1 MMNPTEF
8 RKKLVGPIVAMTT
21 HFTKDDQVD
30 LGAMRE
36 LTEFYVQSGIPTVIA
51 DGSTGEFASLSEEER
66 RQVIETVVQ
75 TARGRMT
82 VIAGTACPGTKLT
95 IDLTKYAADAGADGV
110 MITPPYY
117 GFGGWE
123 GLKKHYRM
131 VAEATNI
138 GIIVYFSG
146 AVMHTVT
153 NVLNKPELMLELA
166 EAGQGHI
173 SGFKDASG
181 NFHFYRSVCKLLKDK
196 VAVMGSNGMNY
207 YLYGHMFGG
216 PCFLTGLGNIWPR
229 VELEFDAALRR
240 GDLKTALQIVNEK
253 DLPYLK
259 AAVAT
264 GTYNGAVKAMMEMA
278 GLPGGHMRPPFLD
291 CTAEQKEMLRRVCTE
306 IGLLSPMKPR
316 AAAKRSAAAKPLA
329 VA

>member
-1 MMNPTEF
+1 MMTPEQL
-8 RKKLVGPIVAMTT
+8 RKKLTGPIVAMTT
-21 HFTKDDQVD
+21 HFTKDDHIDVD
-30 LGAMRE
+30 AMKR
-36 LTEFYVQSGIPTVIA
+36 LTEFYVAQGIRTVIA

-66 RQVIETVVQ
+66 RVVIKTVVE

-82 VIAGTACPGTKLT
+82 VVAGTACPGTKLT
-95 IDLTKYAADAGADGV
+95 IELTKYAEDVGADGV

-117 GFGGWE
+117 GFSGFE

-131 VAEATNI
+131 IAEATNI

-207 YLYGHMFGG
+207 YLYAHQFGG
-216 PCFLTGLGNIWPR
+216 PCFLTGLGNIWPK
-229 VELEFDAALRR
+229 VEIEFDEALQR
-240 GDLKTALQIVNEK
+240 GDLKKALQIVNEK

-259 AAVAT
+259 ACVAT
-264 GTYNGAVKAMMEMA
+264 GTYNGAVKALLEA
-278 GLPGGHMRPPFLD
+278 VGLPGGHMRAPFLD
-291 CTAEQKEMLRRVCTE
+291 CTAEQKAALIKACTV
-306 IGLLSPMKPR
+306 IGLLSR
-316 AAAKRSAAAKPLA
+316 
-329 VA
+329 

>member
-1 MMNPTEF
+1 MMTPEQL
-8 RKKLVGPIVAMTT
+8 RKKLTGPIVAMTT
-21 HFTKDDQVD
+21 PFTPDDRVD
-30 LGAMRE
+30 VDALKR
-36 LTEFYVQSGIPTVIA
+36 LTEFYLAEGIRTVIA
-51 DGSTGEFASLSEEER
+51 DGSTGEFASLDEEER
-66 RQVIETVVQ
+66 RMVIKTVVE

-95 IDLTKYAADAGADGV
+95 IELTRYAESIGADGV

-138 GIIVYFSG
+138 GIVVYFSG
-146 AVMHTVT
+146 AVMHTVA
-153 NVLNKPELMLELA
+153 NVLAKPELMLELVD
-166 EAGQGHI
+166 AGQGHI

-181 NFHFYRSVCKLLKDK
+181 NFHFYRTVCKLLKDK

-207 YLYGHMFGG
+207 YLYAHQFGG
-216 PCFLTGLGNIWPR
+216 PCFLTGLGNIWPK
-229 VELEFDAALRR
+229 VELAFDAALQR
-240 GDLKTALQIVNEK
+240 GDHAEALRIVNEF

-259 AAVAT
+259 ACVAT
-264 GTYNGAVKAMMEMA
+264 GTYNGAVKALMDMA
-278 GLPGGHMRPPFLD
+278 GLPGGHIRAPFLD
-291 CTAEQKEMLRRVCTE
+291 CTPEQRAVLRRVCTE
-306 IGLLSPMKPR
+306 IGLLKPVK
-316 AAAKRSAAAKPLA
+316 AGA

>member
-1 MMNPTEF
+1 MTPTEF

-21 HFTKDDQVD
+21 HFTRDDRLD

-36 LTEFYVQSGIPTVIA
+36 ITEYYIAQGIKIVIA

-66 RQVIETVVQ
+66 RQVIKTVVD
-75 TARGRMT
+75 TARGRLT

-95 IDLTKYAADAGADGV
+95 IELTKFAEDVGADGV

-131 VAEATNI
+131 IAEATNI
-138 GIIVYFSG
+138 GIVVYFSG
-146 AVMHTVT
+146 AVMHTVS
-153 NVLNKPELMLELA
+153 NVLAKPELMLELA

-173 SGFKDASG
+173 AGFKDASG

-216 PCFLTGLGNIWPR
+216 PCFLTGLGNIWPKW
-229 VELEFDAALRR
+229 EIEFDAALRR
-240 GDLKTALQIVNEK
+240 GDQATALKIVNEK

-264 GTYNGAVKAMMEMA
+264 GTYNGAVKALMEMA
-278 GLPGGHMRPPFLD
+278 GLPGGHMRAPFLD
-291 CTAEQKEMLRRVCTE
+291 CTADQKEMLRKVCTE
-306 IGLLSPMKPR
+306 IGLLESKATKKAR
-316 AAAKRSAAAKPLA
+316 A
-329 VA
+329 VAVA

>member
-1 MMNPTEF
+1 MTPTEF
-8 RKKLVGPIVAMTT
+8 RHRLVGPIVAMTT
-21 HFTKDDQVD
+21 HFTSDDRLD
-30 LGAMRE
+30 LGAMRT
-36 LTEFYVQSGIPTVIA
+36 LTEFYIEQGIKIVIA
-51 DGSTGEFASLSEEER
+51 DGSTGEFASLTEEER
-66 RQVIETVVQ
+66 RQVIKTVVEV
-75 TARGRMT
+75 ARGRLT

-95 IDLTKYAADAGADGV
+95 IELTKFAQDVGADGV

-131 VAEATNI
+131 VAEATDI
-138 GIIVYFSG
+138 GIVIYFSG

-153 NVLNKPELMLELA
+153 NVLNKPELMLELVD
-166 EAGQGHI
+166 AGQGHI

-216 PCFLTGLGNIWPR
+216 PCFLTGLGNIWPQH
-229 VELEFDAALRR
+229 EIEFDQALRR
-240 GDLKTALQIVNEK
+240 GDHARALQIVNEK

-264 GTYNGAVKAMMEMA
+264 GTYNGAVKALMEMA
-278 GLPGGHMRPPFLD
+278 GLPGGHMRAPFLD
-291 CTAEQKEMLRRVCTE
+291 CTPEQKEMLRKVCTE
-306 IGLLSPMKPR
+306 IGLLSEQKPR
-316 AAAKRSAAAKPLA
+316 SKAKSVA